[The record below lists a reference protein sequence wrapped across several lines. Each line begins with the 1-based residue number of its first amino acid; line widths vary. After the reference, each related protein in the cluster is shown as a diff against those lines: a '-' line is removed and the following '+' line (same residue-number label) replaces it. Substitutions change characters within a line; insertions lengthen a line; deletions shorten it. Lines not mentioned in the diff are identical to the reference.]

1 MNMGFN
7 NFGRNGFNMG
17 FNNFNRNGFNM
28 GNNGMFGGNNN
39 GGE

>member
-17 FNNFNRNGFNM
+17 FNM